1 MSTKR
6 KLIDV
11 IYQSI
16 TYVGALLSVFFLGM
30 IIYFIVING
39 VNLIN
44 FDMLTGDYHTSNFN
58 GKPQDNAALNF
69 EMPDYPSNV
78 YVSET
83 YGIAL
88 YDDQDRAGDVVIKVY
103 DVHPE
108 SPFNNLVDTNNPGE
122 TFSLT
127 KDQLMNRIAYEDA
140 QSSLTRF
147 GAAQMINDLES
158 GYTIREVSFSTV
170 GGGIRGS
177 LITTLYLI
185 GITLAI
191 ALPIGIFTAIYLNE
205 FAPINKVTSMLRS
218 FIDTLTGVPSIIYG
232 LLGVTLFIPLTV
244 TLDLAQGPNLIA
256 GGMTLSVILLPVIIK
271 TTEESLRVIPNTY
284 RQASL
289 ALGANKTQTVFKVVL
304 PNALS
309 GILTATFLAIG
320 RIIGESAALIFVL
333 GTAVKD
339 RVVIDEGATTL
350 AVHIFSMM
358 TDEPANIAL
367 SSAIALIIL
376 IIVLILNIGVKLT
389 VNQLNKRGGK

>member
-6 KLIDV
+6 KLVDIV
-11 IYQSI
+11 YQII
-16 TYVGALLSVFFLGM
+16 TYIGAIMSVFFLGM
-30 IIYFIVING
+30 IIYFIVDNG
-39 VNLIN
+39 ASLIN
-44 FDMLTGDYHTSNFN
+44 LDMLTGDYHTSNFN
-58 GKPQDNAALNF
+58 GKPSSDAVLNF
-69 EMPDYPSNV
+69 DMPDYPSDV

-88 YDDQDRAGDVVIKVY
+88 YDDQDRAGDTVIKVY
-103 DVHPE
+103 DIHPD
-108 SPFNNLVDTNNPGE
+108 SPFNGLIDTNNE
-122 TFSLT
+122 DTEISI
-127 KDQLMNRIAYEDA
+127 KEEQVINRIAYFDGA
-140 QSSLTRF
+140 SSLTRF
-147 GAAQMINDLES
+147 GAARMISDLES
-158 GYTIREVSFSTV
+158 GLTIREISFSTI

-185 GITLAI
+185 GITLLM

-205 FAPINKVTSMLRS
+205 FAPINKVTSTLRS

-244 TLDLAQGPNLIA
+244 SLNLSQGPNLIA

-339 RVVIDEGATTL
+339 RVVVDEGATTL

-376 IIVLILNIGVKLT
+376 LIVLTLNVGVKFT
-389 VNQLNKRGGK
+389 MYKLNKRGGK